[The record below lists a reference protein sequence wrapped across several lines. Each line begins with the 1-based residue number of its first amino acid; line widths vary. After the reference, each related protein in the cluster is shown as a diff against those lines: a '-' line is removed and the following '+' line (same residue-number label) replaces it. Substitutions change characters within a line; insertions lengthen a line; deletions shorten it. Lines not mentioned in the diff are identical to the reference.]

1 MSSLTF
7 HVIQVLTIAHM
18 ENLWESS
25 MVGNSGRLNY
35 NDLETCEDK
44 WDIMKIN
51 DYTAIK
57 RTHPQKNGFMNW
69 IYTCHEAQPFYTVA
83 RPNMWLWWDGPK
95 TTKWDIPIQNLE
107 DPDLHAGNQQL
118 SDGFFLG
125 LHNQKPPTS
134 ENFNHP
140 TSAKNKKQTRWLF
153 DKITGHVEVIRS
165 TYDVQGD
172 AGRDDS
178 AKWAKTE
185 ILADRLLTTVR
196 VLGV

>member
-1 MSSLTF
+1 MGHS
-7 HVIQVLTIAHM
+7 
-18 ENLWESS
+18 
-25 MVGNSGRLNY
+25 
-35 NDLETCEDK
+35 
-44 WDIMKIN
+44 
-51 DYTAIK
+51 
-57 RTHPQKNGFMNW
+57 
-69 IYTCHEAQPFYTVA
+69 
-83 RPNMWLWWDGPK
+83 
-95 TTKWDIPIQNLE
+95 IQNLE

-140 TSAKNKKQTRWLF
+140 TSAENKKQTRWLF

-196 VLGV
+196 VLGYSLPFFWQNQAESIGEHDHGAVCRLGSNRTTSRLPDPRKSWIYVNACSGFLSNQP